1 MTDPQGGVP
10 TGTAP
15 TAPAPGGTDATVT
28 LPTTAGPAHRAAR
41 PIPGV
46 TPAPAPAEPEPTP
59 EPAAEGAP
67 AALETAA
74 EPEPLPVSPDASE
87 AAQVVGSSAADE
99 PPAEAAATAAPDST
113 QLMPVVDEES
123 VPTPAA
129 AEPGAGPELE
139 PAGPPAWSPS
149 DATVAVPVRA
159 ASPTPDAGGDAT
171 PPPAAL
177 PPVIPPGT
185 PAPPAP
191 DGAAWGT
198 EPGNGPATLFPE
210 SQYTEPPSRAGAHWW
225 GVAIALVL
233 SPVAWFLLTDGS
245 ARLFWSMLADPADVN
260 LAGYLSFGAGLLALG
275 GVLLAARWS
284 SVGPI
289 IAGSISAAIGLTF
302 LVIPVKTLDWLAGYQ
317 EQVEQ
322 LGGFGRNLYAYTV
335 ESGMRGSFV
344 VGGVVLIGAGM
355 ISHGA
360 RRKGRREEKARLA
373 VQAAHGENPFA

>member
-28 LPTTAGPAHRAAR
+28 LPTAAGPAHRAAR

-46 TPAPAPAEPEPTP
+46 TPAPAPAEPEPAP

-67 AALETAA
+67 AAPEPAA
-74 EPEPLPVSPDASE
+74 APEPLPSSDASE
-87 AAQVVGSSAADE
+87 ATPVVGSSAAVE
-99 PPAEAAATAAPDST
+99 PPAESDAPAAPDST
-113 QLMPVVDEES
+113 QLMPVVAEES
-123 VPTPAA
+123 APAGPA
-129 AEPGAGPELE
+129 AGPEPE

-159 ASPTPDAGGDAT
+159 ASPTSDAAGDAT

-373 VQAAHGENPFA
+373 VRAAHGENPFA